1 MRCLPARRIASTVL
15 CSGLLLGLAAPAAVA
30 ADAARERT
38 ATTHR
43 APVPGADALRAQVR
57 GMGEMGEMGTVFTPV
72 ADLLDTVLRAENGRL
87 TAEQATRLG
96 AAVESAVAR
105 HAGASAGAAPSLPA
119 GPAKGDGGTRRRTDA
134 PDPVADALAALRAAV
149 TKLLEA
155 ATSGSPADTASAATG
170 VVTAA
175 VGLLLATLTASGL
188 PLPSAS
194 GQSATTTEPPAA
206 TSSLPAATSSQPTSS
221 QPTSVPSLPA
231 AASSQPVSAPSQSAA
246 VPQLPPAAPA
256 LTAGNLLPTP

>member
-57 GMGEMGEMGTVFTPV
+57 GMGEMGTVFTPV
-72 ADLLDTVLRAENGRL
+72 ADLLDTVLRAENSRL